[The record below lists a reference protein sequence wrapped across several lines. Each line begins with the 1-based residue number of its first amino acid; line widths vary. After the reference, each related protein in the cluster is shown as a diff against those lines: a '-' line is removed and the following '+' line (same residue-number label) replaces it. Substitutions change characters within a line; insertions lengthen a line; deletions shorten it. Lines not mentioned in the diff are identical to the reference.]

1 MGLYH
6 RIVQPVVGMLLG
18 ADQQHWLALQTMR
31 WLNWNWISDS
41 TERSLTTTFA
51 GMTVP
56 SPIGAAAGLDK
67 YVHLVP
73 KMLAIG
79 FGFTTVGTITSEPR
93 TGNPKPR
100 LVTLKSEQALVNSMG
115 FPNAGIEQSFARIA
129 NLGNERQRCIVSIAA
144 NTIEE
149 VLEMYQK
156 LPLNCGGVEFNISC
170 PNVTGPAIFQDPKLL
185 AETLQ
190 ELRHVKTAPIFVKLP
205 RDNERIKNMAKVA
218 IENGADGL
226 VISNTRPVA
235 NKTFASGKGGLSG
248 APLFESTIELIRA
261 VKSELEPQVPIIASG
276 GIGSA
281 RDVWRVLAAGACS
294 AQIYTAFA
302 YHGIFLPST
311 INREL
316 VSMMK
321 TAGVASVA
329 DIEGPPPPPRQTLK
343 SGTALNSHPTP
354 APPQPSR
361 YP

>member
-1 MGLYH
+1 
-6 RIVQPVVGMLLG
+6 
-18 ADQQHWLALQTMR
+18 MR
-31 WLNWNWISDS
+31 WLNWDWISDS

-100 LVTLKSEQALVNSMG
+100 LKKRTSEQALVNCMG

-144 NTIEE
+144 NSTEE
-149 VLEMYQK
+149 VLQMYQK
-156 LPLNCGGVEFNISC
+156 LPQNCGGVEFNISC
-170 PNVTGPAIFQDPKLL
+170 PNVKGPTIFQDLKLL

-190 ELRHVKTAPIFVKLP
+190 ELHRVKTAPIFVKLP
-205 RDNERIKNMAKVA
+205 RDNEHIKNMAKVA

-226 VISNTRPVA
+226 VISNTKPVISE
-235 NKTFASGKGGLSG
+235 NMSIGSGGLSG

-261 VKSELEPQVPIIASG
+261 VKSELGPQVPIIASG

-281 RDVWRVLAAGACS
+281 RDVWRVLAAGACLPKS
-294 AQIYTAFA
+294 IPLSHITVFSCP
-302 YHGIFLPST
+302 LPST
-311 INREL
+311 ANWH
-316 VSMMK
+316 SMMK
-321 TAGVASVA
+321 TARVARVA
-329 DIEGPPPPPRQTLK
+329 DIEGEPPSCKKKLNPGTTLD
-343 SGTALNSHPTP
+343 SHPTP

-361 YP
+361 YQ

>member
-1 MGLYH
+1 M
-6 RIVQPVVGMLLG
+6 GMLLG
-18 ADQQHWLALQTMR
+18 ADRQHWLALQTMR
-31 WLNWNWISDS
+31 WLNWDWISDS

-100 LVTLKSEQALVNSMG
+100 LEKRISEQALVNCMG

-129 NLGNERQRCIVSIAA
+129 NFGNERQRCIVSIAA
-144 NTIEE
+144 NSTEE
-149 VLEMYQK
+149 VLQMYQK
-156 LPLNCGGVEFNISC
+156 LPPNCGGVEFNISC
-170 PNVTGPAIFQDPKLL
+170 PNVKGPTIFQDLKLL

-190 ELRHVKTAPIFVKLP
+190 ELYRDKTAPIFVKLP
-205 RDNERIKNMAKVA
+205 RDNKCIKNMAKVA

-226 VISNTRPVA
+226 VISNTKPVISE
-235 NKTFASGKGGLSG
+235 NMSIGSGGLSG
-248 APLFESTIELIRA
+248 APLFESTIDLIRA
-261 VKSELEPQVPIIASG
+261 VRSELGPQVPIIASG

-316 VSMMK
+316 ASMMK

-329 DIEGPPPPPRQTLK
+329 DIEGTPPPSRQTLK
-343 SGTALNSHPTP
+343 SGTALDSRPTP